1 MDDKSIVRSDY
12 SLFHN
17 QRIVSMKH
25 AYSKHSESAAGYM
38 PDIRNKLRRK
48 GFTLAF
54 ALILAFFAFPALN
67 AATITSTATGNWSST
82 ATWVGGVVPG
92 PGDDVVIAG
101 HTVTLDQSVSI
112 NSLVLNNA
120 ASVFQPPSAGGTYQ
134 VTITGSSG
142 GNCINLSNA
151 TASFDASNGAG
162 LINVS
167 ITGTTSSAIAKT
179 GAATLVFNNLTVS
192 GVVTAAINF
201 TVEGNID
208 VSGSGS
214 LVASANTITIGGT
227 NSKTISKATAGTL
240 TFFNLT
246 LANTSGNNVTTS
258 SSFSV
263 AAILTVGAS
272 ATLAASDGTVSFTD
286 GVGAAIIANA
296 GSISSLIF
304 NNLTFANTSAS
315 TTTASFTV
323 IGNLTKTATAG
334 TVAATVAS
342 TIRFTNSLKKRVSLS
357 SGGGAV
363 TFGSLTVTDG
373 SYIEVGDGSTGGDQG
388 SASIVMNG
396 IITVQGSGKLI
407 AVEGT
412 ITYAAAGSITTASGS
427 TLTFYNLAVAG
438 AVTTGSSFNI
448 SGAGAGAFSGAG
460 TLTASA
466 GTITFS
472 GTAGTIT
479 NTGSTFFNVNIAP
492 LAVNQVASISTAV
505 AAITVAGNFTVASGS
520 AFTAATPTV
529 VTFNN
534 AAQRTITN
542 NGTLSFFGFTVAAAS
557 DVVTTSSFTIA
568 DVFTNTGT
576 FTASGTST
584 ITLSGAGVNI
594 VTTAPT
600 FQNVIITGASTPA
613 VGMNVKGNMN
623 VNGAGSYTPTAGT
636 VTLNG
641 TGTQY
646 IGGDAA
652 MATTP
657 TFWNITVNKS
667 SGDVVLLR
675 NIRVDGATSVLTL
688 TSGDLDLNGNRTITF
703 VNDGAS
709 LVETNGN
716 TVKNTKAGL
725 GYIESAAA
733 PTGAF
738 LTPLGLDN
746 ITGGTI
752 GIVRRYHNAVTV
764 NGVQS
769 INRYYEV
776 NFAASDITDID
787 QIRFDNSELGSAA
800 AASLGVYAVPTALSG
815 TWLAKSGTVTTTY
828 PPYLDAGTE
837 ITATPLAFANAV
849 YFITLAPKSIST
861 DGDVTGLA
869 NNPLTAAA
877 TSQAIFG
884 FRMESPGA
892 ATLTALSVAISSNPT
907 GKLTNIQL
915 VRSADAVY
923 TSGGEAAVTAT
934 VNTTA
939 STIDFTSIATNNTF
953 DDNGDEYWYFVI
965 ADIGSS
971 VNTGTSPIQCS
982 INQSNVTVTGGA
994 VVATASISGPVYTF
1008 QPLNITVA
1016 SANTPAAAD
1025 IAQNTQTA
1033 AIYGFSL
1040 TGTTPATSTIT
1051 SISLTMTLNSGALPA
1066 EFTNFTL
1073 YQDANNNGII
1083 DPADVNVQT
1092 GVSIVAGTVTFS
1104 GLAEALNST
1113 TNTKYYLVTCNV
1125 SAAATVNGTIRAAI
1139 VNPPVSVLVNSPA
1152 QVNSG
1157 GPYNGNTMTIR
1168 ASGAATKLVIK
1179 KITPFTAITG
1189 NPANTVV
1196 HETAIGNAN
1205 RFRIT
1210 MEARDN
1216 NDVPQIAAG
1225 VQVNMSV
1232 TTGSSVL
1239 TTANAAARTFGAGQ
1253 TTVTFDAILT
1263 NSTGETGVELTA
1275 ADNAAALTSGVLGS
1289 ITVRALE
1296 PTVAT
1301 GAITISTIGTTSI
1314 AIQWATN
1321 GNGSDRIVV
1330 VRQGQAPS
1338 EPADG
1343 IEYNAATGA
1352 SFATPAA
1359 TFGSTAIGSVVTHK
1373 GALPATTDVTINGLT
1388 PGAEYYFAVY
1398 EYNGAG
1404 ASANYLLTG
1413 APVEFTTTKFAE
1425 PTIAASSLSVNN
1437 PTTTTQSVT
1446 WSNGNGSRRLV
1457 VARMGTALT
1466 ATEEPAD
1473 NTSYTA
1479 NAAFGSAGTALGNG
1493 FVVYDGTGNSV
1504 SVTNLAPNVIYYYRV
1519 YEYNGLEESANY
1531 LLTSPPNANRTTL
1544 QVEPI
1549 TQATNLTF
1557 SSVTT
1562 SATTISW
1569 TNGSGNERIVIARA
1583 NNPITSSEYPVDGT
1597 TYTGAAAFGSGT
1609 GIGNGYVVYKGTGTS
1624 VNMTSLAYGV
1634 PYYVQV
1640 FEYNVGNSGSENYL
1654 LTSANGNPSLQIVD
1668 PNEPNN
1674 TLSTAREI
1682 TDPEGTTTIVT
1693 GHISLSTDEDWYS
1706 FNTSTTYPHVR
1717 VKLFNLPK
1725 NYNLELYDP
1734 QGNLLRRS
1742 KYRETTEE
1750 VLVINNASPGEYT
1763 VRVFGMDG
1771 ATSPLPFTMAV
1782 STSSIEYESA
1792 TP

>member
-1 MDDKSIVRSDY
+1 MDCHNIARSNY

-25 AYSKHSESAAGYM
+25 ANTKHSDSAAGYM

-48 GFTLAF
+48 GMTLAL

-120 ASVFQPPSAGGTYQ
+120 ASVLQPPSAGGTYLI
-134 VTITGSSG
+134 TITGSSG
-142 GNCINLSNA
+142 GSCINLSNA
-151 TASFDASNGAG
+151 MALFDASNGAG

-167 ITGTTSSAIAKT
+167 ITGTTSSAITNAGVT
-179 GAATLVFNNLTVS
+179 TRLVFNNLTISGTVTSVS
-192 GVVTAAINF
+192 PF

-208 VSGSGS
+208 VSGTGS
-214 LVASANTITIGGT
+214 FVAATPSVVTINGS
-227 NSKTISKATAGTL
+227 NSKTITKATAGTL
-240 TFFNLT
+240 SFYDLA
-246 LANTSGNNVTTS
+246 LANTSGNNVSTA
-258 SSFSV
+258 SSFTV
-263 AAILTVGAS
+263 TQTMTVGAS
-272 ATLAASDGTVSFTD
+272 AAFTASDGTVTFNISANTP
-286 GVGAAIIANA
+286 AIITNNA
-296 GSISSLIF
+296 SITSLNF
-304 NNLTFANTSAS
+304 NNLAISTTMAITSTAAFTVSGNFTKSGAS
-315 TTTASFTV
+315 TF
-323 IGNLTKTATAG
+323 
-334 TVAATVAS
+334 AATVAS
-342 TIRFTNSLKKRVSLS
+342 TVRFNNSLKKRVSIS
-357 SGGGAV
+357 GGAV
-363 TFGSLTVTDG
+363 TFGNITVTDG
-373 SYIEVGDGSTGGDQG
+373 SYVELGDPSTGGDQG
-388 SASIVMNG
+388 SASIVATG
-396 IITVQGSGKLI
+396 AVTVQGSGKLI

-412 ITYAAAGSITTASGS
+412 VTYAAAGSISSASGS
-427 TLTFYNLAVAG
+427 TLTFYNLAVVG
-438 AVTTGSSFNI
+438 AVTTSSSFNI
-448 SGAGAGAFSGAG
+448 AGAAGCFSGAG

-472 GTAGTIT
+472 GSSATIT

-492 LAVNQVASISTAV
+492 LVVNQVATVSTAV

-520 AFTAATPTV
+520 SFSATTPSV
-529 VTFNN
+529 ITFNN

-542 NGTLSFFGFTVAAAS
+542 NGTLSFFGLTVAAAS

-584 ITLSGAGVNI
+584 ITLSGAGANI

-600 FQNVIITGASTPA
+600 FQNVIFTGASTPA
-613 VGMNVKGNMN
+613 IGMNVKGNMY
-623 VNGAGSYTPTAGT
+623 VNGAGSYVASAGT
-636 VTLNG
+636 VTFNG

-646 IGGDAA
+646 IGGDGSAA
-652 MATTP
+652 
-657 TFWNITVNKS
+657 TFFNLTVNKS
-667 SGDVVLLR
+667 SGDIVLLR
-675 NIRVDGATSVLTL
+675 NINIAGAAGALTL
-688 TSGDLDLNGNRTITF
+688 TSGDIDLNGDRTIFFTAAA
-703 VNDGAS
+703 GT
-709 LVETNGN
+709 LVEADGQ

-725 GYIESAAA
+725 GYIRSENATPSAAQ
-733 PTGAF
+733 
-738 LTPLGLDN
+738 LTSLGLQ
-746 ITGGTI
+746 TI
-752 GIVRRYHNAVTV
+752 AGATVTEVRRYHNAVDV
-764 NGVQS
+764 DGVPS
-769 INRYYEV
+769 INRYYRV
-776 NFAASDITDID
+776 DFTTADLTDIA

-815 TWLAKSGTVTTTY
+815 TWVASSGTVDVSGY
-828 PPYLDAGTE
+828 PEFVDIGAGFT
-837 ITATPLAFANAV
+837 TPLAFATGT
-849 YFITLAPKSIST
+849 YFITMAPKTIAT
-861 DGDVTGLA
+861 DALVASLA

-877 TSQAIFG
+877 TAQAIFG
-884 FRMESPGA
+884 FRMDSPGA
-892 ATLTALSVAISSNPT
+892 ATLTALTVGISSNPT
-907 GKLTNIQL
+907 GKLTNLAI
-915 VRSADAVY
+915 VRSADSIY
-923 TSGGEAAVTAT
+923 TAGGESAVTAT

-939 STIDFTSIATNNTF
+939 STIDFTSISTNNTF
-953 DDNGDEYWYFVI
+953 TAAGQTFWYFVI

-982 INQSNVTVTGGA
+982 LNQSGVTVSGGA
-994 VVATASISGPVYTF
+994 VVATTALSGPVYTF
-1008 QPLNITVA
+1008 QPLTVTVA
-1016 SANTPAAAD
+1016 NPNTPAAAD

-1033 AIYGFSL
+1033 LLYGFSL

-1051 SISLTMTLNSGALPA
+1051 SVTLGITLNSGATA
-1066 EFTNFTL
+1066 GQFTNFTL
-1073 YQDANNNGII
+1073 YQDVNNNGII
-1083 DPADVNVQT
+1083 DPSDMSLMT
-1092 GVSIVAGTVTFS
+1092 GISIVAGNVTFS
-1104 GLAEALNST
+1104 GLSEALNST

-1125 SAAATVNGTIRAAI
+1125 SAAATVNGTIRATI
-1139 VNPPVSVLVNSPA
+1139 SNPPVSVLVNSPA
-1152 QVNSG
+1152 QVNTG
-1157 GPYNGNTMTIR
+1157 GPFNGNTMTIR

-1189 NPANTVV
+1189 SPANTVI

-1210 MEARDN
+1210 IEARDN
-1216 NDVPQIAAG
+1216 NDVPQVAAG
-1225 VQVNMSV
+1225 VQANMSV
-1232 TTGSSVL
+1232 SIGSSVL
-1239 TTANAAARTFGAGQ
+1239 TTQNAAARTIAAGQ
-1253 TTVTFDAILT
+1253 TNVTFDAILT
-1263 NSTGETGVELTA
+1263 NATGETGVELTV
-1275 ADNAAALTSGVLGS
+1275 ADNAATLISGTLSG
-1289 ITVRALE
+1289 ITVRAAE

-1301 GAITISTIGTTSI
+1301 GAITISTIGTTSV
-1314 AIQWATN
+1314 ALQWATS

-1338 EPADG
+1338 DPADG
-1343 IEYNAATGA
+1343 IEYNGATGT

-1359 TFGSTAIGSVVTHK
+1359 TFGSTALGSVVTHK
-1373 GALPATTDVTINGLT
+1373 GALPATTDVTVNGLT
-1388 PGAEYYFAVY
+1388 PGQTYYFAVY

-1404 ASANYLLTG
+1404 AATNYLLT
-1413 APVEFTTTKFAE
+1413 APPVEFTTTKFAE
-1425 PTIAASSLSVNN
+1425 PTIAATGLTITN
-1437 PTTTTQSVT
+1437 PTTTTQTVSWT
-1446 WSNGNGSRRLV
+1446 NGNGSRRLL

-1466 ATEEPAD
+1466 GTEEPAD
-1473 NTSYTA
+1473 NNGYAA
-1479 NAAFGSAGTALGNG
+1479 NAAFGTSGTDLGNG
-1493 FVVYDGTGNSV
+1493 FIVYNGTGNSV
-1504 SVTNLAPNVIYYYRV
+1504 TVTNLAPNVIYYYRV
-1519 YEYNGLEESANY
+1519 YEYNGLDASANY

-1544 QVEPI
+1544 QVEPA
-1549 TQATNLTF
+1549 TQASNLTF

-1569 TNGSGNERIVIARA
+1569 TNGSGNERIVVARA

-1609 GIGNGYVVYKGTGTS
+1609 AIGNGYVIYKGTSNT
-1624 VNMTSLAYGV
+1624 VNMTSLAFGV

-1654 LTSANGNPSLQIVD
+1654 LSTGTNNPSLQIVD

-1674 TLSTAREI
+1674 SFATAREI

-1750 VLVINNASPGEYT
+1750 VLIINNAAPGEYT
-1763 VRVFGMDG
+1763 VRVFGVDG

>member
-1 MDDKSIVRSDY
+1 MDEKNIIRSDY

-25 AYSKHSESAAGYM
+25 AYSKHSESASGYM

-54 ALILAFFAFPALN
+54 ALLLAFFAIPALN

-82 ATWVGGVVPG
+82 ATWSGGVVPG

-112 NSLVLNNA
+112 GSLVLNNA
-120 ASVFQPPSAGGTYQ
+120 ASVLQPPSAGGTYQ
-134 VTITGSSG
+134 MTISGSSG

-151 TASFDASNGAG
+151 GASFDASNGAG

-179 GAATLVFNNLTVS
+179 GAATLIFNNLTVS
-192 GVVTAAINF
+192 GVVTTAINF

-208 VSGSGS
+208 ISGSGS
-214 LVASANTITIGGT
+214 LVASANTITIGGS
-227 NSKTISKATAGTL
+227 NSKSVSKATAGTL

-246 LANTSGNNVTTS
+246 LANTSGNNVSTA
-258 SSFSV
+258 SSFTV
-263 AAILTVGAS
+263 DNIMTVGAS
-272 ATLAASDGTVSFTD
+272 ATFAATDGTVTFSDGT
-286 GVGAAIIANA
+286 GVAIIANS
-296 GSISSLIF
+296 GSVSSLIF
-304 NNLTFANTSAS
+304 NNITFNNAGNSS
-315 TTTASFTV
+315 TTASFTV

-334 TVAATVAS
+334 SLSASVAS
-342 TIRFTNSLKKRVSLS
+342 TVRFNNSLKKRVSLS
-357 SGGGAV
+357 SGGGLV
-363 TFGSLTVTDG
+363 TFGNIAVTDG
-373 SYIEVGDGSTGGDQG
+373 SYIEIGDPSTGGDQG
-388 SASIVMNG
+388 TASIVTSG
-396 IITVQGSGKLI
+396 TITVQGSGKMI

-412 ITYAAAGSITTASGS
+412 IDNVSGGSITSASGS
-427 TLTFYNLAVAG
+427 TLTFYNYTVTAG
-438 AVTTGSSFNI
+438 AVTTSSSFNVTNNLTI
-448 SGAGAGAFSGAG
+448 TAGS
-460 TLTASA
+460 LVASA
-466 GTITFS
+466 GTVTLS
-472 GTAGTIT
+472 GTAGTIANGGT
-479 NTGSTFFNVNIAP
+479 LTLFNVNIAP
-492 LAVNQVASISTAV
+492 LTVNQVANISTAT
-505 AAITVAGNFTVASGS
+505 AMTVAGNLTVAAGS
-520 AFTAATPTV
+520 SFAASAGV

-542 NGTLSFFGFTVAAAS
+542 NGTLTFYGLTVAAAS
-557 DVVTTSSFTIA
+557 DVVTNSSFTIT

-584 ITLSGAGVNI
+584 ITLVANTAVNI

-600 FQNVIITGASTPA
+600 FQNVIFTGASTPA
-613 VGMNVKGNMN
+613 IGMNVKGNFY
-623 VNGAGSYTPTAGT
+623 VNGAGSYIPTAGT
-636 VTLNG
+636 VTFNG

-646 IGGDAA
+646 IGGDGSAA
-652 MATTP
+652 
-657 TFWNITVNKS
+657 TFFNLTVNKS

-675 NIRVDGATSVLTL
+675 NIDAAGAAGTITL
-688 TSGDLDLNGNRTITF
+688 TSGDIDLNGNRTIFLTDA
-703 VNDGAS
+703 NGT
-709 LVETNGN
+709 LVEADGQ

-725 GYIESAAA
+725 GYIRSENTGPSAAQ
-733 PTGAF
+733 
-738 LTPLGLDN
+738 LTSLGLQ
-746 ITGGTI
+746 TFAGGTI
-752 GIVRRYHNAVTV
+752 TEVRRYHNAVDV
-764 NGVQS
+764 DGIAS
-769 INRYYEV
+769 ISRYYRV
-776 NFAASDITDID
+776 DFSTSDITDIA
-787 QIRFDNSELGSAA
+787 QIRFDNSELGSASA
-800 AASLGVYAVPTALSG
+800 TALGVYAVPTALTG
-815 TWLAKSGTVTTTY
+815 TWVASSGTVTTSGY
-828 PPYLDAGTE
+828 PEYVDIGAGFT
-837 ITATPLAFANAV
+837 TALASATGT
-849 YFITLAPKSIST
+849 YFITMAPKTIAT
-861 DGDVTGLA
+861 DGNVTGLA

-877 TSQAIFG
+877 TAQAIFG

-923 TSGGEAAVTAT
+923 TAGGEAAVTAT

-939 STIDFTSIATNNTF
+939 STIDFTSISTNNTF
-953 DDNGDEYWYFVI
+953 AAAGNEYWYFVI

-994 VVATASISGPVYTF
+994 VVATTAISGPVYTF
-1008 QPLNITVA
+1008 QPLTITVA

-1025 IAQNTQTA
+1025 IAQGTQTA
-1033 AIYGFSL
+1033 GVYGFSL

-1051 SISLTMTLNSGALPA
+1051 SISLTITLNSGAVA
-1066 EFTNFTL
+1066 GDFSNFTL
-1073 YQDANNNGII
+1073 YQDVNNNGII
-1083 DPADVNVQT
+1083 DPSDVNVQS

-1125 SAAATVNGTIRAAI
+1125 SASATVNGTIRAAI

-1157 GPYNGNTMTIR
+1157 GPYNGNSMTIR
-1168 ASGAATKLVIK
+1168 ASGSATKLVIK

-1189 NPANTVV
+1189 SPANTVV
-1196 HETAIGNAN
+1196 HETAIGNPN

-1216 NDVPQIAAG
+1216 NDVPQVAAG

-1232 TTGSSVL
+1232 TVGSSVL

-1275 ADNAAALTSGVLGS
+1275 ADNAASLASGTLS
-1289 ITVRALE
+1289 NITVRALQ

-1301 GAITISTIGTTSI
+1301 GAITISTIGTTSV
-1314 AIQWATN
+1314 ALQWATN

-1338 EPADG
+1338 DPADG
-1343 IEYNAATGA
+1343 IEYNGATGT
-1352 SFATPAA
+1352 SFSTPAA
-1359 TFGSTAIGSVVTHK
+1359 TFGSTALGSVVTHK
-1373 GALPATTDVTINGLT
+1373 GALPATTDVTVNGLT
-1388 PGAEYYFAVY
+1388 PGVQYYMAVY

-1404 ASANYLLTG
+1404 AAANYFLTG
-1413 APVEFTTTKFAE
+1413 APVAFTTTKFTE
-1425 PTIAASSLSVNN
+1425 PSIAASGLAVNN
-1437 PTTTTQSVT
+1437 PTTTSQTIT
-1446 WSNGNGSRRLV
+1446 WTNGNGSRRVV

-1473 NTSYTA
+1473 NNGYTA
-1479 NAAFGSAGTALGNG
+1479 NAAFGTAGTDLGNG

-1504 SVTNLAPNVIYYYRV
+1504 TVTNLSPNIIYYYRV
-1519 YEYNGLEESANY
+1519 FEYNGLGVSANY

-1544 QVEPI
+1544 QVEPAS
-1549 TQATNLTF
+1549 QATNLTF

-1569 TNGSGNERIVIARA
+1569 TKGSGNERLVVARA

-1609 GIGNGYVVYKGTGTS
+1609 GIGNGYVIYKGTGNS
-1624 VNMTSLAYGV
+1624 VTMTSLAYGV

-1654 LTSANGNPSLQIVD
+1654 LSSATGNPSLQIVD

-1674 TLSTAREI
+1674 TLATARAI

-1693 GHISLSTDEDWYS
+1693 GHVSLSTDEDWYS

-1725 NYNLELYDP
+1725 NYNLELYNP
-1734 QGNLLRRS
+1734 QGRLLRRS

-1750 VLVINNASPGEYT
+1750 VLIINNASPGQYT
-1763 VRVFGMDG
+1763 VRVFGVDG